1 MANGDILIEVTVEGG
16 TKKSATVPSASRVNA
31 LAWLNRTEAQVSGFD
46 SDGIPTAPVN
56 LTDATYSV
64 HIANQAANNIIHA
77 AEKQLTQAAN
87 PSTPSYTA
95 AT

>member
-1 MANGDILIEVTVEGG
+1 MAQGDILIEVTVEGG

-31 LAWLNRTEAQVSGFD
+31 LAWMNRADAARE
-46 SDGIPTAPVN
+46 TA

-64 HIANQAANNIIHA
+64 HIANSAANGIIHA
-77 AEKQLTQAAN
+77 AEKQLTQAAK
-87 PSTPSYTA
+87 PSTPSFTA

>member
-1 MANGDILIEVTVEGG
+1 MATGDILIEITVEGG

-31 LAWLNRTEAQVSGFD
+31 LAWMNR
-46 SDGIPTAPVN
+46 DGVGRETD

-64 HIANQAANNIIHA
+64 YLANSAANSIVRT
-77 AEKQLTQAAN
+77 AEKQLTEDAK
-87 PSTPSYTA
+87 PSTPTFTA